1 MVAGQPAILVAQP
14 CSKSCW
20 RLHGSATTRV
30 GYRSGGKGSGCQ
42 TRGVMAVLVTVLAVV
57 VALLALVVA
66 GLLRSQAE
74 ILRSLKGLG
83 IDPGR
88 DAPDGSSRPAG
99 PAVRRAAPRLE
110 PRPALAIVG
119 VTPSGDAASIAVVGT
134 GRSTLVAFLTSTCTM
149 CAEFWSAFSDAARY
163 PVPGDA
169 RVVVVT
175 KGDEAESSTRL
186 RTVAPADVP
195 VVMSSTAWD
204 AYAAGFAPYFAY
216 VDGPSGQI
224 VGEGMA
230 ATWDDLVK
238 MLERALADAGISAS

>member
-1 MVAGQPAILVAQP
+1 V
-14 CSKSCW
+14 SD
-20 RLHGSATTRV
+20 
-30 GYRSGGKGSGCQ
+30 SGF
-42 TRGVMAVLVTVLAVV
+42 MAVLVTILAVV

-66 GLLRSQAE
+66 GLLRSHAE
-74 ILRSLKGLG
+74 ILRSLHGLG
-83 IDPGR
+83 IAPDPP
-88 DAPDGSSRPAG
+88 DAPSRPAG
-99 PAVRRAAPRLE
+99 TAVPRAE
-110 PRPALAIVG
+110 TRPALTIVG
-119 VTPSGDAASIAVVGT
+119 VTPSGDAVSIAVVGT

>member
-1 MVAGQPAILVAQP
+1 M
-14 CSKSCW
+14 SD
-20 RLHGSATTRV
+20 
-30 GYRSGGKGSGCQ
+30 SGI
-42 TRGVMAVLVTVLAVV
+42 MAVLVTLLAVV
-57 VALLALVVA
+57 VALLALLVA
-66 GLLRSQAE
+66 GLLRSHAE
-74 ILRSLKGLG
+74 ILRSLHGLG
-83 IDPGR
+83 IDP
-88 DAPDGSSRPAG
+88 DAPETPSRPAG
-99 PAVRRAAPRLE
+99 AAVPRAEARVE
-110 PRPALAIVG
+110 PRPAPAIVG
-119 VTPSGDAASIAVVGT
+119 FTPSGDAASIAVVGT

-149 CAEFWSAFSDAARY
+149 CAEFWSAFSDATRY

-175 KGDEAESSTRL
+175 KGEEAESPTRL
-186 RTVAPADVP
+186 RSLAPAGVP

-230 ATWDDLVK
+230 ATWDDLVE